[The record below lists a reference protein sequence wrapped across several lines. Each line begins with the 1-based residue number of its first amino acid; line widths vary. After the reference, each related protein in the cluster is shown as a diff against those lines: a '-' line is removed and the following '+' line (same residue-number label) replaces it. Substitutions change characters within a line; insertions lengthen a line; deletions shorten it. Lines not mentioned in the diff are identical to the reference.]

1 MEGVYHMSNPKVG
14 VVGTGIMATGT
25 VVLLICNRY
34 PTVMLGR
41 TQASCDRGLAA
52 VNESIS
58 ELIAQG
64 LMTESHRQ
72 EALTYLTVTQ
82 SYKDLADCSVVFESA
97 LEELSVKQEVMAQLE
112 AVCAPTALIGS
123 TTSAISANDIAP
135 FLTHKDRFMV
145 THSWNPPHLVPLV
158 EIVKSLH
165 TSQTAVDAMVAL
177 LEDLGRVPV
186 VLKKDAPGFI
196 GNRLHSALHREAL
209 HILEEGIASPE
220 DIDKALMYSMAPR
233 YTSIGLL
240 EYFDAAK
247 PGMLYNI
254 QKYLFPD
261 LCNAAVPMETTR
273 ARAEEGAHIFD
284 WSKKDVA
291 DYENRKKQPFYSYA
305 TLKITRPQP

>member
-1 MEGVYHMSNPKVG
+1 MSNPKVG

-25 VVLLICNRY
+25 IVLLICNRY
-34 PTVMLGR
+34 PAVMLGR
-41 TQASCDRGLAA
+41 TQASCERGLAA

-64 LMTESHRQ
+64 YMTEAHRQ
-72 EALTYLTVTQ
+72 QALTYLTITQ
-82 SYKDLADCSVVFESA
+82 SYTDLADCAVLFECA
-97 LEELSVKQEVMAQLE
+97 LEDLAVKREVMEHLE
-112 AVCAPTALIGS
+112 ASCSSDALIGS
-123 TTSAISANDIAP
+123 TTSAISANEIAS
-135 FLTHKDRFMV
+135 FLAHKARFMV

-158 EIVKSLH
+158 EIVKSKN
-165 TSQTAVDAMVAL
+165 TSPQAVEAMVSL

-196 GNRLHSALHREAL
+196 GNRLHCALHREAL

-240 EYFDAAK
+240 EYFDASK
-247 PGMLYNI
+247 PGMLYQV

-261 LCNAAVPMETTR
+261 LCNATQPMETTR
-273 ARAEEGAHIFD
+273 TRAEDGSHIFD
-284 WSKKDVA
+284 WSKKDAA
-291 DYENRKKQPFYSYA
+291 DYEARKKRPFYPYV
-305 TLKITRPQP
+305 TLKITDPLP